1 MKIVD
6 IADEIYRELGEP
18 SSISIPA
25 ISFWIRSNV
34 GELNNRINTTFK
46 ITEVGPM
53 AYEYSGSFVEP
64 SYEPQAFNEADGA
77 LGLSVS
83 GDNGTATEPAIV
95 AIQPE
100 EASILKKMYIVHYYD
115 QQIRSTVG
123 AASTDP
129 VVEVASDGSRVR
141 KINKNELSKTYLALK
156 REEYQQLSDLIAAY
170 KLRKASPV
178 QVAGDDTIRGQFS
191 IDNNGY
197 PYNRITSNIYPY

>member
-6 IADEIYRELGEP
+6 IADELFRELGEP
-18 SSISIPA
+18 SSISVPA

-46 ITEVGPM
+46 ISTYGSE
-53 AYEYSGSFVEP
+53 AYEFSGSFIDP
-64 SYEPQAFNEADGA
+64 AYEPQAFNEATGA

-83 GDNGTATEPAIV
+83 GDNGIASAPAIV

-100 EASILKKMYIVHYYD
+100 EVAILKKMYVVHYYD
-115 QQIRSTVG
+115 KQIRSTVG

-129 VVEVASDGSRVR
+129 IVEVASDGSRVR

-156 REEYQQLSDLIAAY
+156 KEEYMELMDLINAY
-170 KLRKASPV
+170 KLRKSSPV
-178 QVAGDDTIRGQFS
+178 QVAGDDTVRGEYAT
-191 IDNNGY
+191 NNNELY
-197 PYNRITSNIYPY
+197 PYNRIIY

>member
-6 IADEIYRELGEP
+6 IADELYRELAEP

-46 ITEVGPM
+46 IVDYGSE
-53 AYEYSGSFVEP
+53 AYEFSGSFISPEN
-64 SYEPQAFNEADGA
+64 EPQVFNEGTGA
-77 LGLSVS
+77 LGLSISGETGATSDPVIVS
-83 GDNGTATEPAIV
+83 
-95 AIQPE
+95 IQAE
-100 EASILKKMYIVHYYD
+100 EAAVLKKMYVVHYYD

-156 REEYQQLSDLIAAY
+156 KEEYMELVDMINSY
-170 KLRKASPV
+170 KLRKSSPV
-178 QVAGDDTIRGQFS
+178 QVAGDDTIRGEYAM
-191 IDNNGY
+191 NNEGY
-197 PYNRITSNIYPY
+197 PYNRVVNNY

>member
-6 IADEIYRELGEP
+6 IADELYRELGQP

-46 ITEVGPM
+46 IVDYGSE
-53 AYEYSGSFVEP
+53 AYEFSGSFISPEN
-64 SYEPQAFNEADGA
+64 EPQVFNEGTGA
-77 LGLSVS
+77 LGLSISGETGATSDPVIVS
-83 GDNGTATEPAIV
+83 
-95 AIQPE
+95 IQAE
-100 EASILKKMYIVHYYD
+100 EAAVLKKMYIVHYYD
-115 QQIRSTVG
+115 QQIRSTVC

-156 REEYQQLSDLIAAY
+156 KEEYMELVDMINSY
-170 KLRKASPV
+170 KLRKSSPV
-178 QVAGDDTIRGQFS
+178 QVAGDDTIRGEYAM
-191 IDNNGY
+191 NNEGY
-197 PYNRITSNIYPY
+197 PYNRVVNNY

>member
-46 ITEVGPM
+46 IVDYGTE
-53 AYEYSGSFVEP
+53 AYEFSGSFVDP
-64 SYEPQAFNEADGA
+64 AYEPQAFNEATGA
-77 LGLSVS
+77 LGLSINNN
-83 GDNGTATEPAIV
+83 NGTASNPAIV
-95 AIQPE
+95 GIQPE
-100 EASILKKMYIVHYYD
+100 EASILKKMYSVHYYD
-115 QQIRSTVG
+115 QQIRTTVG

-141 KINKNELSKTYLALK
+141 KINKNELSKTYISLK
-156 REEYQQLSDLIAAY
+156 KEEYSELIDLINSY
-170 KLRKASPV
+170 KLRKSSPI
-178 QVAGDDTIRGQFS
+178 QVAGDDTQIGQYS
-191 IDNNGY
+191 INYGGY
-197 PYNRITSNIYPY
+197 PYNRITTNNA

>member
-6 IADEIYRELGEP
+6 IADEIYRELSEP
-18 SSISIPA
+18 ATISIPS

-46 ITEVGPM
+46 IRHTNPNI
-53 AYEYSGSFVEP
+53 YELSGSFVTA
-64 SYEPQAFNEADGA
+64 SNEPQVFNEATGA
-77 LGLSVS
+77 LGL
-83 GDNGTATEPAIV
+83 GDPAIV

-100 EASILKKMYIVHYYD
+100 EASILKKMYVVHYYD

-129 VVEVASDGSRVR
+129 IVEVASDGSRVR
-141 KINKNELSKTYLALK
+141 KINKNELSKTYIALK
-156 REEYQQLSDLIAAY
+156 KEEYSELIDLINAY

-178 QVAGDDTIRGQFS
+178 QVAGDDTVVGQYS
-191 IDNNGY
+191 INYNGY
-197 PYNRITSNIYPY
+197 PYNRTAPNYI

>member
-6 IADEIYRELGEP
+6 IADELFRELGEP
-18 SSISIPA
+18 SSISVPA

-46 ITEVGPM
+46 ISTYGSE
-53 AYEYSGSFVEP
+53 AYEFSGSFIDP
-64 SYEPQAFNEADGA
+64 ACEPQAFNEATGA

-83 GDNGTATEPAIV
+83 GDNGIASVPAIV

-100 EASILKKMYIVHYYD
+100 EVAILKKMYVVHYYD
-115 QQIRSTVG
+115 KQIRSTVG

-129 VVEVASDGSRVR
+129 IVEVASDGSRVR

-156 REEYQQLSDLIAAY
+156 REEYAELMDLVNAY
-170 KLRKASPV
+170 KLRKSTPV
-178 QVAGDDTIRGQFS
+178 QVAGDDTVRGENY
-191 IDNNGY
+191 IDNSLNY
-197 PYNRITSNIYPY
+197 PYNRIINY

>member
-6 IADEIYRELGEP
+6 IADELYRELGEP

-46 ITEVGPM
+46 ISTYGSE
-53 AYEYSGSFVEP
+53 AYEFSGSFIDP
-64 SYEPQAFNEADGA
+64 AYEPQAFNEATGA

-83 GDNGTATEPAIV
+83 GDNGIASAPAIV

-100 EASILKKMYIVHYYD
+100 EVAILKKMYVVHYYD
-115 QQIRSTVG
+115 KQIRSTVG

-129 VVEVASDGSRVR
+129 IVEVASDGSRVR

-156 REEYQQLSDLIAAY
+156 REEYAELMDLVNAY
-170 KLRKASPV
+170 KLRKSTPV
-178 QVAGDDTIRGQFS
+178 QVAGDDTVRGENY
-191 IDNNGY
+191 IDNNLTY
-197 PYNRITSNIYPY
+197 PYNRIINY

>member
-6 IADEIYRELGEP
+6 IADEIFRELGEP
-18 SSISIPA
+18 STISIPA

-46 ITEVGPM
+46 IVDYGAD
-53 AYEYSGSFVEP
+53 AYEFSGSFVSP
-64 SYEPQAFNEADGA
+64 QYEPQAFNEGSGA
-77 LGLSVS
+77 LGLGVNSS
-83 GDNGTATEPAIV
+83 NGTSSSPAIV
-95 AIQPE
+95 SIQPE

-129 VVEVASDGSRVR
+129 IVEVASDGSRVR
-141 KINKNELSKTYLALK
+141 KINKNELSKTYISLK
-156 REEYQQLSDLIAAY
+156 KEEYAELTDLINAY

-178 QVAGDDTIRGQFS
+178 QVAGDDTVVGQYS
-191 IDNNGY
+191 IDYDGY
-197 PYNRITSNIYPY
+197 PYNRTAPNYV

>member
-6 IADEIYRELGEP
+6 IADEIFRELGNP
-18 SSISIPA
+18 STISIPA

-46 ITEVGPM
+46 IRDTNPDI
-53 AYEYSGSFVEP
+53 YELSGSFVSP
-64 SYEPQAFNEADGA
+64 AYEPQAFNEATGA
-77 LGLSVS
+77 LGLSAS
-83 GDNGTATEPAIV
+83 ANNGTASTPAIV

-129 VVEVASDGSRVR
+129 IIEVASDGSRVR
-141 KINKNELSKTYLALK
+141 KINKNELSKTYIALK
-156 REEYQQLSDLIAAY
+156 KEEYSELIDLINAY
-170 KLRKASPV
+170 KLRKSTPV
-178 QVAGDDTIRGQFS
+178 QVAGDDTVRGQYS
-191 IDNNGY
+191 INYDGY
-197 PYNRITSNIYPY
+197 PYNRVAPNYI

>member
-18 SSISIPA
+18 STISIPA
-25 ISFWIRSNV
+25 IAFWIRSNV

-46 ITEVGPM
+46 IVDYGTE
-53 AYEYSGSFVEP
+53 AYEFSGSFVSP
-64 SYEPQAFNEADGA
+64 QYEPQAFNEATGA

-83 GDNGTATEPAIV
+83 GDNGVASVPAIV
-95 AIQPE
+95 SIQAE

-115 QQIRSTVG
+115 QQIRTTVG
-123 AASTDP
+123 AASSDP

-141 KINKNELSKTYLALK
+141 KINKNELSKTYLSLK
-156 REEYQQLSDLIAAY
+156 REEYHELTDLINAY

-178 QVAGDDTIRGQFS
+178 QVAGNDTVVGQYS
-191 IDNNGY
+191 LNYDGY
-197 PYNRITSNIYPY
+197 SYNRIAPNYT

>member
-6 IADEIYRELGEP
+6 IADEIFRELGNP
-18 SSISIPA
+18 STISIPA

-46 ITEVGPM
+46 IRDTNPDI
-53 AYEYSGSFVEP
+53 YELSGSFVSP
-64 SYEPQAFNEADGA
+64 AYEPQAFNEATGA
-77 LGLSVS
+77 LGLSAS
-83 GDNGTATEPAIV
+83 ADNGTASTPAIV

-129 VVEVASDGSRVR
+129 IIEVASDGSRVR
-141 KINKNELSKTYLALK
+141 KINKNELSKTYIALK
-156 REEYQQLSDLIAAY
+156 KEEYSELIDLINSY
-170 KLRKASPV
+170 KLRKASPI
-178 QVAGDDTIRGQFS
+178 QVAGDDTVAGQYS
-191 IDNNGY
+191 INYGGY
-197 PYNRITSNIYPY
+197 YNRVAPNYI

>member
-6 IADEIYRELGEP
+6 IADEIYRELSEP
-18 SSISIPA
+18 STISIPSIA
-25 ISFWIRSNV
+25 FWIRSNV

-46 ITEVGPM
+46 IRDTNPDI
-53 AYEYSGSFVEP
+53 YEFSGSFVNA
-64 SYEPQAFNEADGA
+64 SNEPQAFNEAAGA

-83 GDNGTATEPAIV
+83 GNNGTSSDPAIV

-100 EASILKKMYIVHYYD
+100 EASILKKMYVVHYYD

-129 VVEVASDGSRVR
+129 IVEVASDGSRVR
-141 KINKNELSKTYLALK
+141 KINKNELSKTYISLK
-156 REEYQQLSDLIAAY
+156 KEEYSELTDLINAY

-178 QVAGDDTIRGQFS
+178 QVAGDDTQVGQYS
-191 IDNNGY
+191 LNYDGY
-197 PYNRITSNIYPY
+197 PYNRTAPNYI

>member
-6 IADEIYRELGEP
+6 IADELYRELAEP

-46 ITEVGPM
+46 ISEHGEN
-53 AYEYSGSFVEP
+53 AYEFSGSFIDA
-64 SYEPQAFNEADGA
+64 SREPQAFNEGTGA

-83 GDNGTATEPAIV
+83 GTNGSTASPVIV
-95 AIQPE
+95 SIQPE

-115 QQIRSTVG
+115 QQIRTTVG

-141 KINKNELSKTYLALK
+141 KINKNELSKTYIMLK
-156 REEYQQLSDLIAAY
+156 KEEYMELTDLINAY
-170 KLRKASPV
+170 KLRKATPV
-178 QVAGDDTIRGQFS
+178 QVAGDDTKAGNYSPSRYYNYDR
-191 IDNNGY
+191 IDNY
-197 PYNRITSNIYPY
+197 TV

>member
-6 IADEIYRELGEP
+6 IADELFRELGEP

-46 ITEVGPM
+46 ISTQGAN
-53 AYEYSGSFVEP
+53 AYEFSGSFITP
-64 SYEPQAFNEADGA
+64 GDEPQVFNEGSGA
-77 LGLSVS
+77 LGLSVDS
-83 GDNGTATEPAIV
+83 DEGKTSDPVIV
-95 AIQPE
+95 SIQPE
-100 EASILKKMYIVHYYD
+100 EAAILKKMYIVHYYD
-115 QQIRSTVG
+115 KQIRSTVG

-156 REEYQQLSDLIAAY
+156 REEYMELTDLINAY
-170 KLRKASPV
+170 KLRKSTPV
-178 QVAGDDTIRGQFS
+178 QVAGDDTTRGEYAT
-191 IDNNGY
+191 NNNELF
-197 PYNRITSNIYPY
+197 PYNRIIY

>member
-18 SSISIPA
+18 STISIPA
-25 ISFWIRSNV
+25 IAFWIRSNV

-46 ITEVGPM
+46 IRDTGPDQ
-53 AYEYSGSFVEP
+53 YEISGSFASA
-64 SYEPQAFNEADGA
+64 SYEPQAFNEGTGA
-77 LGLSVS
+77 LGLGLNSDDGQS
-83 GDNGTATEPAIV
+83 TLPAIV

-100 EASILKKMYIVHYYD
+100 EASILKKMYFVHYYD

-156 REEYQQLSDLIAAY
+156 KEEYQELTDLINSY

-178 QVAGDDTIRGQFS
+178 QVAGDDTERGQYA
-191 IDNNGY
+191 IDNYGY
-197 PYNRITSNIYPY
+197 PYNRVVNNTLF